1 MNVRYDPIVRKIAI
15 KQIVVLNPRERGKK
29 KFAQIAANIG
39 KLGLKKPVTLAV
51 MEGTNGDT
59 RYWLVCGQ
67 GRLEAFIL
75 LGEEEIPATFVE
87 GTKEELLL
95 MSLIENLARRQHSV
109 VELLSEIRNLKDKG
123 YSHSEIAT
131 KTDLH
136 VSYVRGILHLL
147 ARGEDR
153 LLQAV
158 EKGQLP
164 ISIAI
169 TIASSD
175 DKAVQRALQEA
186 YEQNDLRGKDLL
198 NARRLIENRRSSGK
212 KPRGGRRESNG
223 KPVSTESLLKTFQQ
237 ETMRQKM
244 IVQKAKI
251 NETRLLFAVSALK
264 QLFKDDHFVTLLRAE
279 GLDSLPQFLAEQIFE
294 KEISHE

>member
-1 MNVRYDPIVRKIAI
+1 MTVRYDTTLRTIPI

-67 GRLEAFIL
+67 GRLEAYIS
-75 LGEEEIPATFVE
+75 LGAEEIPAAFVE
-87 GTKEELLL
+87 GTKEELLVI
-95 MSLIENLARRQHSV
+95 SLAENLARRQHAA
-109 VELLSEIRNLKDKG
+109 VELLCEIRNLKDKG

-136 VSYVRGILHLL
+136 VSYVRGILQLL

-164 ISIAI
+164 DEHSHHDCYLGRQGSS
-169 TIASSD
+169 ASAPGS
-175 DKAVQRALQEA
+175 
-186 YEQNDLRGKDLL
+186 LRTK
-198 NARRLIENRRSSGK
+198 
-212 KPRGGRRESNG
+212 
-223 KPVSTESLLKTFQQ
+223 
-237 ETMRQKM
+237 
-244 IVQKAKI
+244 
-251 NETRLLFAVSALK
+251 
-264 QLFKDDHFVTLLRAE
+264 
-279 GLDSLPQFLAEQIFE
+279 
-294 KEISHE
+294 